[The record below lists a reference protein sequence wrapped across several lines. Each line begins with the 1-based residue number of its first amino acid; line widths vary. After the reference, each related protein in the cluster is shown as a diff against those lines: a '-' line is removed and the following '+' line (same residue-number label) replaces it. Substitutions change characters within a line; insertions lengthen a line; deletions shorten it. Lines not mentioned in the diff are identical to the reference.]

1 MQFRRNLAS
10 NSVRCSAKTN
20 NSSLLK
26 TSRPQPRLIIALRCR
41 EMSVELGNV
50 SRLAS
55 NQSSSAVLA
64 KKVKLLLKPKNLTTL
79 GTNKIVYAANMMQN

>member
-1 MQFRRNLAS
+1 
-10 NSVRCSAKTN
+10 
-20 NSSLLK
+20 
-26 TSRPQPRLIIALRCR
+26 
-41 EMSVELGNV
+41 MSVELGNV

-79 GTNKIVYAANMMQN
+79 GTNKIVFAANMMQN